1 MSYSLTM
8 FVIDDV
14 NHTVTIGDEQIYYA
28 NMTHVS
34 IQYFDH
40 QSHFCFHIK
49 NGTEFQIPVLP
60 TDDAVNFC
68 NEMNTILKSMI
79 QV

>member
-8 FVIDDV
+8 FVIDDA
-14 NHTVTIGDEQIYYA
+14 NHTVTIGHEQIYYA

-34 IQYFDH
+34 IQYFDY
-40 QSHFCFHIK
+40 QSHLCFHMK
-49 NGTEFQIPVLP
+49 NGTEFHVPILP
-60 TDDAVNFC
+60 NDDAVNFC
-68 NEMNTILKSMI
+68 NEINSILKSMI